1 MYFIDKYIFNK
12 WKYFT
17 VFNENAT
24 GNKFIVFKSKIF
36 YYSNYVLAI
45 VQDLVLLKFLIN
57 SKFL

>member
-24 GNKFIVFKSKIF
+24 GNKFIVFKNKVRYFI
-36 YYSNYVLAI
+36 I
-45 VQDLVLLKFLIN
+45 QIMC
-57 SKFL
+57 